1 MKRIFL
7 IFIILFCV
15 RTAFAQNMPMYNR
28 FFNEGKR
35 MYSDSLYYEAIN
47 QFSLGIDF
55 SGQSQRLKD
64 SCYKWIDLCGFQ
76 LQQLKQRAD
85 SLLRVANQALARAEE
100 MQRKVE
106 TAMFD
111 KAVKQRFPEWKG
123 YANYQDRETYKRT
136 EILDKID
143 TLDLSQNALLR
154 VPQEVA
160 ECKNLKLINLL
171 GNPDI
176 DWIQSAETFA
186 KID

>member
-15 RTAFAQNMPMYNR
+15 QTVFAQNMPMYNR

-35 MYSDSLYYEAIN
+35 MYADSLFYEAIN
-47 QFSLGIDF
+47 QFSQGIDF

-85 SLLRVANQALARAEE
+85 SLLCVANQVIARAEE
-100 MQRKVE
+100 MQRKLE

-111 KAVKQRFPEWKG
+111 IAVKQR
-123 YANYQDRETYKRT
+123 
-136 EILDKID
+136 
-143 TLDLSQNALLR
+143 LR
-154 VPQEVA
+154 
-160 ECKNLKLINLL
+160 
-171 GNPDI
+171 
-176 DWIQSAETFA
+176 
-186 KID
+186 